1 MSEVEKCVICLN
13 DLHNTNEL
21 LVTPCNH
28 KFHSSCFLKW
38 IYAHR
43 DCPLC
48 RNQIIKSPTED
59 EENYLFQLRQRI
71 EWETIIYQNC
81 INNKK
86 QMDIDIKKKTKKLEE
101 INTDIKK
108 SIHKFNYIQYHNN
121 KIMRSMRNR
130 KKTLLLFK

>member
-1 MSEVEKCVICLN
+1 M
-13 DLHNTNEL
+13 H
-21 LVTPCNH
+21 
-28 KFHSSCFLKW
+28 
-38 IYAHR
+38 AHR

-81 INNKK
+81 INKKK

-101 INTDIKK
+101 INADIKK
-108 SIHKFNYIQYHNN
+108 SIHKFNYIQYHSN
-121 KIMRSMRNR
+121 KIMHSIRNR